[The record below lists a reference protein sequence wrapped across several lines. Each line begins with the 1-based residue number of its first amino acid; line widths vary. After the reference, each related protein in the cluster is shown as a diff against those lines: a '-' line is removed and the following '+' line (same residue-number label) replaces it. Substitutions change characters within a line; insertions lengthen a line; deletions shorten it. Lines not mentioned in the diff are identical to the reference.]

1 MSLQDPEGRRVRIG
15 RRTPGGAAEGGR
27 WSQWLGNETRGFRQP
42 AGTISARQKSRLG
55 KQVKSAGND
64 YVSGQTYASEGFKA
78 GRRRGSRHKHW
89 DQNGARS
96 KSACA
101 RNHETSR
108 RILFLDKQ
116 IRPVLNEGTEYVGG
130 EANRDS
136 TSGCP
141 PEEATRG
148 GRGNSTREGVYQHEA
163 TAVPSLRAAGEAL
176 ASSG

>member
-1 MSLQDPEGRRVRIG
+1 METVVGQRDQGLPTAGGNDKCAPEESTGR
-15 RRTPGGAAEGGR
+15 ASE
-27 WSQWLGNETRGFRQP
+27 EC
-42 AGTISARQKSRLG
+42 G
-55 KQVKSAGND
+55 KD

-96 KSACA
+96 KSAWA
-101 RNHETSR
+101 RNHKTSR

-141 PEEATRG
+141 PEEATNGPRSGRRRECGMEYGGPNTVRAHLWWVGAQITLGPGRRFPWIRG
-148 GRGNSTREGVYQHEA
+148 PWDPGDDSRG
-163 TAVPSLRAAGEAL
+163 
-176 ASSG
+176 SG